1 MKNLSGRSD
10 RPWELMGVFKDE
22 FILEFNGGIYS
33 DVNGICDKYNFCMS
47 EMVLDIEMLAILDC
61 F

>member
-33 DVNGICDKYNFCMS
+33 DVDGICDKYNFS
-47 EMVLDIEMLAILDC
+47 
-61 F
+61 